1 MADDLISRRA
11 VVDILENMIFIS
23 GKDLSKSYLL
33 QDAKERVNRIQT
45 AFDLEKVTEQSDLI
59 RRGEVI
65 ESVRR
70 IIQAGLP
77 EQAIY
82 DEINKIPSAFN
93 KQQTINTIEEQINI
107 HKING

>member
-1 MADDLISRRA
+1 M
-11 VVDILENMIFIS
+11 V
-23 GKDLSKSYLL
+23 K
-33 QDAKERVNRIQT
+33 QD
-45 AFDLEKVTEQSDLI
+45 DLI

-77 EQAIY
+77 EEAIY

-93 KQQTINTIEEQINI
+93 K
-107 HKING
+107 

>member
-1 MADDLISRRA
+1 M
-11 VVDILENMIFIS
+11 V
-23 GKDLSKSYLL
+23 K
-33 QDAKERVNRIQT
+33 QD
-45 AFDLEKVTEQSDLI
+45 DLI

-77 EQAIY
+77 EEAIY

-93 KQQTINTIEEQINI
+93 KQRTINTIEEQIGCRGDI
-107 HKING
+107 QQGF

>member
-1 MADDLISRRA
+1 M
-11 VVDILENMIFIS
+11 V
-23 GKDLSKSYLL
+23 K
-33 QDAKERVNRIQT
+33 QD
-45 AFDLEKVTEQSDLI
+45 DLI

-77 EQAIY
+77 EEAIY

-93 KQQTINTIEEQINI
+93 KQRTINTIEEQINI
-107 HKING
+107 HKNSMEKCRSNRMNWHTLDGMVFAYGKAIEFIKDEESE

>member
-1 MADDLISRRA
+1 MA
-11 VVDILENMIFIS
+11 
-23 GKDLSKSYLL
+23 K
-33 QDAKERVNRIQT
+33 QD
-45 AFDLEKVTEQSDLI
+45 DLI

-77 EQAIY
+77 EEAIY

-93 KQQTINTIEEQINI
+93 KQRTINTIEEQISI
-107 HKING
+107 HKNSMEKCRSNRMNWHTLDGMVFAYGRAIEFIKDEESE